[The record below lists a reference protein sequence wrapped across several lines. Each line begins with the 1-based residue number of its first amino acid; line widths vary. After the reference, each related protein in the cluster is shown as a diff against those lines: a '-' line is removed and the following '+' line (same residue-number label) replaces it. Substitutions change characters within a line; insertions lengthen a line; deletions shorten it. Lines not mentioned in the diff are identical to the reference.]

1 VPLVR
6 KGVKI
11 WSLLEV
17 FTLSRQNIFRVVI
30 EVLNNRNIVTTGF
43 NSTDN
48 GVDSWIK
55 KEAAN
60 ALAQSS
66 SQLSQVLPKG
76 NNALVGQ
83 LLVTSIKD
91 IIDFVKKNN
100 KEFYHD
106 GKKTFLIKTLDD
118 IFFLLYIFIEI
129 LYMARKQLELT
140 PYFRPLILFP
150 LSNWSSCGRIIL
162 KVFFTNIS

>member
-1 VPLVR
+1 MPLVR
-6 KGVKI
+6 KGVKTL
-11 WSLLEV
+11 SLLEV

-91 IIDFVKKNN
+91 IIDFKS
-100 KEFYHD
+100 
-106 GKKTFLIKTLDD
+106 
-118 IFFLLYIFIEI
+118 FIMTE
-129 LYMARKQLELT
+129 RK
-140 PYFRPLILFP
+140 
-150 LSNWSSCGRIIL
+150 LS
-162 KVFFTNIS
+162 